1 VRANFQYS
9 ELDFASEDRT
19 EGILGIVFGSTTRD
33 ASCDKGIE
41 RFGDQV
47 IDRVSA
53 ASEPAAKLTFLRE
66 LDPNVILTLQE
77 LASGC
82 NSAQRLADTNGSQVR
97 NGCAGRVSFT
107 IFIESDSQDG
117 DKECVRVTVIKDLV
131 AVCIVD
137 RTGVRPLPPSKERL
151 EEGSNNV
158 CVCITEKS
166 VRRARDPRGGRP
178 VEGAENMRQGAHLA
192 KTAS

>member
-33 ASCDKGIE
+33 AGCDKGIE
-41 RFGDQV
+41 GFGDQV

-66 LDPNVILTLQE
+66 LNPNVVLTLQK

-97 NGCAGRVSFT
+97 NGCAGSVSFT

-137 RTGVRPLPPSKERL
+137 RT
-151 EEGSNNV
+151 
-158 CVCITEKS
+158 
-166 VRRARDPRGGRP
+166 
-178 VEGAENMRQGAHLA
+178 
-192 KTAS
+192 